1 MKQTYPTLSRD
12 FSLLIVM
19 RHSVLICFKLL
30 QIETN
35 QFITQLFI
43 QLIERRVFQILL
55 NNKIITDENLNIL

>member
-43 QLIERRVFQILL
+43 QLIERESVISL
-55 NNKIITDENLNIL
+55 

>member
-12 FSLLIVM
+12 SSLLIVM
-19 RHSVLICFKLL
+19 QRSVPICFKLL

-43 QLIERRVFQILL
+43 QLIERESVISL
-55 NNKIITDENLNIL
+55 